1 MFQFVIVQESD
12 VMELEKRYWTLK
24 SGTKTGK
31 FDLETF
37 TSLVSPPIPQCLC
50 PGINE
55 CFICIGNHTTS
66 SSIWKCGFF
75 KKFQNVNAI

>member
-1 MFQFVIVQESD
+1 MFPGQDKVLIMETCNLIIIVFYLGAVVQEID

-37 TSLVSPPIPQCLC
+37 TPLVSPPIPQCLC
-50 PGINE
+50 PGML
-55 CFICIGNHTTS
+55 CTTV
-66 SSIWKCGFF
+66 
-75 KKFQNVNAI
+75 Q

>member
-1 MFQFVIVQESD
+1 MFQFVIVQELD

-55 CFICIGNHTTS
+55 CFICIGIIIQLRVQFGNV
-66 SSIWKCGFF
+66 GFSKSF
-75 KKFQNVNAI
+75 KM